1 MGISSDLSL
10 GCHTQALSCAS
21 TITSLKVSLPELE
34 ENQLGGHLHALEDE
48 RQKIEAFKREL
59 PLCMQLLEEAI
70 AKLKEQLEE
79 VQPAPGT
86 PQPLQLRCSTP
97 EKFSSPNGNNM
108 LVLKEFMPLKK
119 RQCQSLRKEEVGND
133 LQGDQPVEQPRG
145 IDIGR
150 PALMA
155 EAQLWTQQVATSAAH
170 IEVCSSSLTSSK

>member
-1 MGISSDLSL
+1 
-10 GCHTQALSCAS
+10 
-21 TITSLKVSLPELE
+21 
-34 ENQLGGHLHALEDE
+34 
-48 RQKIEAFKREL
+48 
-59 PLCMQLLEEAI
+59 LLTAI

-86 PQPLQLRCSTP
+86 PQPLQLRCTTP

-119 RQCQSLRKEEVGND
+119 RQCQSLQREVGID

-170 IEVCSSSLTSSK
+170 IEVNQPYIKEIALLQKVESAWKSEFYEYPEFQDMWFCLSGASRPFTIL

>member
-1 MGISSDLSL
+1 ML
-10 GCHTQALSCAS
+10 T
-21 TITSLKVSLPELE
+21 
-34 ENQLGGHLHALEDE
+34 
-48 RQKIEAFKREL
+48 
-59 PLCMQLLEEAI
+59 AI

-97 EKFSSPNGNNM
+97 EKFSSPNGNNV

-119 RQCQSLRKEEVGND
+119 KQCQSLRREEVGND

-170 IEVCSSSLTSSK
+170 IEVCGSSLTSRK

>member
-1 MGISSDLSL
+1 VKESQSSICAYTNNVPSL
-10 GCHTQALSCAS
+10 LT
-21 TITSLKVSLPELE
+21 
-34 ENQLGGHLHALEDE
+34 
-48 RQKIEAFKREL
+48 
-59 PLCMQLLEEAI
+59 AI

-119 RQCQSLRKEEVGND
+119 RQCQSLQR
-133 LQGDQPVEQPRG
+133 DQPVEQPRG

-155 EAQLWTQQVATSAAH
+155 EAQLWTQQVATSVAH
-170 IEVCSSSLTSSK
+170 IEVCGSSLTSRN

>member
-1 MGISSDLSL
+1 
-10 GCHTQALSCAS
+10 
-21 TITSLKVSLPELE
+21 
-34 ENQLGGHLHALEDE
+34 
-48 RQKIEAFKREL
+48 
-59 PLCMQLLEEAI
+59 
-70 AKLKEQLEE
+70 LKEQLEE
-79 VQPAPGT
+79 AQPAPGT

-97 EKFSSPNGNNM
+97 EKFSNPNGNNM

-119 RQCQSLRKEEVGND
+119 RQCQNLQREEVGND

-170 IEVCSSSLTSSK
+170 IEVNQPYIKEIALLQKVESALKSEFYEYPEFQDLWFCLSGASRPFTIL

>member
-97 EKFSSPNGNNM
+97 EKSSNGNNM